1 MRGQRQAEGRR
12 LALRSRATRGVLIEK
27 TSNIQRQGLGS
38 SVKGGRRS
46 SAAVQKSVLY
56 PSPPATTTPSAV
68 LETDPQETKALWE
81 RVLGTKMST
90 RRGRG
95 ALGTK
100 TPARRGRGTLKE
112 AVENVEN
119 VEENDAQSTIVSE
132 VVDMDTGIVSK
143 DTKVST
149 KSPALWRQLV
159 FLSRGI
165 DLVSPKRDLAL
176 DHFEAFDPG
185 AEHSSEWVLQRLESE
200 EQSVLLRGGRDF
212 NEKTAGEYAEMERR
226 RLCEEEFATFAKEKF
241 FRRPAYLPIENAKRE
256 WSAERMIQLNTVL
269 STADDSL
276 WLPPPLLS
284 GEKSEGK
291 DFNLRPDC
299 AYWQSLLAFSNAY
312 RDLVN
317 IEAYM
322 VDNRITCPYL
332 TIEFKKTD
340 LKVEQAVNQV
350 IAASALALYNRF
362 RLKERRLNVTKKPW
376 TEKYFN
382 HIRHYAITFSASTAD
397 IWLVRLKHPPDMDF
411 SAVSW
416 TGCEAMRIGK
426 CICSSSLAVG
436 DLVDWVNVIHWWG
449 ITRHGRYCADDIK
462 ATLMAGKPR
471 TAKRVSELFDPDEPA
486 D

>member
-1 MRGQRQAEGRR
+1 MGKRRSAR
-12 LALRSRATRGVLIEK
+12 LA
-27 TSNIQRQGLGS
+27 
-38 SVKGGRRS
+38 
-46 SAAVQKSVLY
+46 
-56 PSPPATTTPSAV
+56 
-68 LETDPQETKALWE
+68 
-81 RVLGTKMST
+81 
-90 RRGRG
+90 RG
-95 ALGTK
+95 ASK
-100 TPARRGRGTLKE
+100 
-112 AVENVEN
+112 NV
-119 VEENDAQSTIVSE
+119 VDTVSE
-132 VVDMDTGIVSK
+132 GADTGIASK
-143 DTKVST
+143 DTKATT
-149 KSPALWRQLV
+149 KSPTLWRQLV
-159 FLSRGI
+159 FQPRGI
-165 DLVSPKRDLAL
+165 DLVDQQRGLAL
-176 DHFEAFDPG
+176 THFWAFD
-185 AEHSSEWVLQRLESE
+185 AEVQHSSEWVLQRLELE
-200 EQSVLLRGGRDF
+200 EQSVLLRGGKDF
-212 NEKTAGEYAEMERR
+212 NENIAAEYTEMERR
-226 RLCEEEFATFAKEKF
+226 RLCEGEFATFAKENF
-241 FRRPAYLPIENAKRE
+241 FRGPAYLPIENARRE
-256 WSAERMIQLNTVL
+256 WSAERMLQLRTVFSKPGGQL
-269 STADDSL
+269 L

-317 IEAYM
+317 IEAFT

-362 RLKERRLNVTKKPW
+362 RLKERRLKVTMKPW
-376 TEKYFN
+376 TEKHFN

-416 TGCEAMRIGK
+416 TGCEAMRIGQ
-426 CICSSSLAVG
+426 CVCSSSLAVG

-462 ATLMAGKPR
+462 AILSSGNNR
-471 TAKRVSELFDPDEPA
+471 TAKRCSELFEPPVDRDESPVDSDEPA